1 MTSVHP
7 KQINDSKQEDLVRQ
21 SVAIKTINERREEE
35 EEEED
40 DEVNFIVPNNIQEFS
55 FETN

>member
-35 EEEED
+35 EEDD
-40 DEVNFIVPNNIQEFS
+40 DEVIFIVPNNIQEFS

>member
-21 SVAIKTINERREEE
+21 SVAIKIINERRE